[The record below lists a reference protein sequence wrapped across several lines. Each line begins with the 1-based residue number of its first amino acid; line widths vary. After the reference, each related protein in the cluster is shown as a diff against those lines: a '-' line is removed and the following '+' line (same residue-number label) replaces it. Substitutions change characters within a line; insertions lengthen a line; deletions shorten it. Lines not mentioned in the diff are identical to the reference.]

1 MIKNPIEIPPAK
13 AGEINHEP
21 PNEKR
26 FVFFFSKILI
36 DRYLPILP
44 KTSHWIL
51 CEPLATRA
59 KPTVAPTI
67 LWVPDTGKLKNVA
80 INNQI
85 QQPSIAKQKTTT

>member
-1 MIKNPIEIPPAK
+1 MMIKNPIEIPPAK

-44 KTSHWIL
+44 KTSH
-51 CEPLATRA
+51 
-59 KPTVAPTI
+59 
-67 LWVPDTGKLKNVA
+67 
-80 INNQI
+80 
-85 QQPSIAKQKTTT
+85 